1 MIELDPVTSLPFVP
15 HFPQYVGERL
25 RSVDRLLVCYLDA
38 TGLTEWNDVHG
49 WTGGDK
55 LLRQFAEKFA
65 AELDRRFEAVRLTG
79 DVVAVCE
86 AIASDADPAAEAAT
100 VHALADRLMAEV
112 SGGQVRFRLVWH
124 LFLRSGTALVD
135 KGCRLLENAASS
147 HREPAVFTLPELALL
162 PGVGDRVH
170 KLIAWAF
177 GQRAVDGCGCR
188 AWIDQMNAWGPA
200 GCREHLDEIVDHL
213 VEVATERNWTLSAV
227 GVGDGELVPRTL
239 RLRLARLAARGIAR
253 APLGG
258 CMLRRIC
265 REGVFLAITQVEAQ
279 QNSG

>member
-1 MIELDPVTSLPFVP
+1 MELDPVTSLPFVS
-15 HFPQYVGERL
+15 HLRQYVFDRL
-25 RSVDRLLVCYLDA
+25 QREDRLLVCYLDCA
-38 TGLTEWNDVHG
+38 GMTEWNDVHG

-55 LLRQFAEKFA
+55 LLRQFAERFT

-86 AIASDADPAAEAAT
+86 AIASDVDPAAEAAM
-100 VHALADRLMAEV
+100 VHGLADRLMAEL

-124 LFLRSGTALVD
+124 LFLRSGIALVD

-147 HREPAVFTLPELALL
+147 YREPAVFALPELALL

-177 GQRAVDGCGCR
+177 GQRAVEGCGCG
-188 AWIDQMNAWGPA
+188 AWIDQMNDWGPA

-213 VEVATERNWTLSAV
+213 VDVATKRNWTLNTV
-227 GVGDGELVPRTL
+227 GARDGEPVPRTL
-239 RLRLARLAARGIAR
+239 RLRLARLAARGIVR

-258 CMLRRIC
+258 CVLRKIC
-265 REGVFLAITQVEAQ
+265 REGVLLAIRQAEAQ
-279 QNSG
+279 QNGG